1 MAEGSFVNSFIAIS
15 SSAARNGVLSLPPLA
30 VWGNLVIYVAAWV
43 FLMWPRFLPL
53 GRPSIAMVFAAMAC
67 GLREVCHVAWPEE
80 GYPTVDIFGKVNPTP
95 IALLFG
101 LMLVNAYLKDTGLW
115 QHVEQLLDSSSPK
128 LMLLKL
134 CGVSAFTSCILMN
147 DTTCLVLTPVVL
159 SLCKR
164 RGAQSSIP
172 FLLAVST
179 SSNIGSSLTI
189 MGNPQNALIAAI
201 APGITFLGFARTM
214 FLPVLVGLALNTLYL
229 LLWFWRDLVFEN
241 AGVEGAQS
249 EPTDP
254 DPEVAMNVSDK
265 ATCMW
270 RVYIAAVAA
279 VMMSMVTGWA
289 CSMAT
294 HDVALAAGSTLM
306 LVRAVR
312 RRVAGDG
319 GQTETEFA
327 LGAIDYSIL
336 ILFIGQFILVGA
348 TVDTG
353 LPQNAFR
360 GILGPCS
367 SDLAAG
373 PGCLLW
379 FAAVVL
385 LLSNLISNVPVILML
400 QPLLSTQPASTVTSV
415 WILCAWVATVSGNL
429 TMLGSA
435 ANLIVAHAAE
445 REGEPGFTAT
455 SFSKFAMVPTLLV
468 TASGVFLMP
477 PVGPDWAWM
486 LAIAMALLALFCV
499 AIWHCRR
506 MQPSSFSGQ
515 CEVR

>member
-1 MAEGSFVNSFIAIS
+1 
-15 SSAARNGVLSLPPLA
+15 
-30 VWGNLVIYVAAWV
+30 
-43 FLMWPRFLPL
+43 
-53 GRPSIAMVFAAMAC
+53 MAC
-67 GLREVCHVAWPEE
+67 GLRELCHVAWPEE

-101 LMLVNAYLKDTGLW
+101 LMLVNAYLKDTGVW

-134 CGVSAFTSCILMN
+134 CGVSAFTSCVLLN

-159 SLCKR
+159 SLCRR

-172 FLLAVST
+172 FLLAIST

-189 MGNPQNALIAAI
+189 IGNPQNALIAAI

-229 LLWFWRDLVFEN
+229 LLWFWHDLVFEN
-241 AGVEGAQS
+241 AAGMEGTQS
-249 EPTDP
+249 ERSDP
-254 DPEVAMNVSDK
+254 DPEVAINVSTGNQK
-265 ATCMW
+265 CLW
-270 RVYIAAVAA
+270 RVYIGAVAA
-279 VMMSMVTGWA
+279 VVTAMVTGWTF
-289 CSMAT
+289 SMAT
-294 HDVALAAGSTLM
+294 DDVALAAGSMLT
-306 LVRAVR
+306 LVRAMR
-312 RRVAGDG
+312 RRVAGDD

-327 LGAIDYSIL
+327 LEAIDYSIL

-353 LPQNAFR
+353 LPQKAFQ

-379 FAAVVL
+379 FSAVVL

-400 QPLLSTQPASTVTSV
+400 DPLLSTQPASTVTSV
-415 WILCAWVATVSGNL
+415 WVLCAWVATVSGNL
-429 TMLGSA
+429 TMMGSA

-445 REGEPGFTAT
+445 REGERGFTAT
-455 SFSKFAMVPTLLV
+455 SFSKFAVVPTLLV
-468 TASGVFLMP
+468 TALGVFLML
-477 PVGPDWAWM
+477 PVGT
-486 LAIAMALLALFCV
+486 
-499 AIWHCRR
+499 
-506 MQPSSFSGQ
+506 
-515 CEVR
+515 